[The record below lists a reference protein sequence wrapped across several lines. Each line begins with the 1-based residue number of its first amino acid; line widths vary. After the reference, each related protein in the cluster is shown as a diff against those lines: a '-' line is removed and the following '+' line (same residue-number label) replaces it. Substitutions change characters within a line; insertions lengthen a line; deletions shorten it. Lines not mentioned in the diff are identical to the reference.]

1 MLQQILSQLGFKYA
15 NVPFRISDLLAL
27 LSILVFLRI
36 FHLIRIYRNR
46 PVRMFLLKDYPSI
59 LLTLKQ
65 RSIIISSKP
74 YSVGRWLK
82 NLDFLFNGPTLI
94 TEAYRNQ
101 GGNKSSFAI
110 PSLAEYQVLACSKD
124 DIQELCNSSPEVLS
138 FHAAMS
144 DVCSHLPKQPWIL

>member
-15 NVPFRISDLLAL
+15 NVPYRISDLLAL

-36 FHLIRIYRNR
+36 FH
-46 PVRMFLLKDYPSI
+46 
-59 LLTLKQ
+59 
-65 RSIIISSKP
+65 
-74 YSVGRWLK
+74 
-82 NLDFLFNGPTLI
+82 LI

-124 DIQELCNSSPEVLS
+124 DIKELCNSSPEVLS

-144 DVCSHLPKQPWIL
+144 DVCSHLPKQP